1 MKRRDWLQGAGA
13 AALATGLA
21 GCGKG
26 TAPTGA
32 EGNAEQPAVRNWK
45 MVTAWPANFPGLGTG
60 AAELAALITRASGGR
75 ITVKVYG
82 GGELVPPFEVFDAV
96 SRGTAEMGHSAAYY
110 WKGKSEAAPFF
121 CAVPFGLNAQE
132 QNGWLAYGGGLELWR
147 ELYAQHNLVPFAAG
161 NTGVQMA
168 GWFNRELKSLADL
181 AGLKMRIPGL
191 GGEVMARL
199 GVTTVNLPG
208 AELFTALQSGAIDAT
223 EWVGPY
229 NDLAFGLHRVA
240 KYCYYPGWQE
250 PGPTLECMIH
260 KPAFDAL
267 PDDLKAVIEAC
278 CRSVNDSMLAEYTAR
293 NQRALETLKNEHKVE
308 FRPLPDDILAAL
320 KKASQ
325 DVLETAAAA
334 DPFARKV
341 YDSLRAFQLQAM
353 AWHALSEEAWYR
365 MRR

>member
-1 MKRRDWLQGAGA
+1 MRRRDWLQGAGA
-13 AALATGLA
+13 VAVASGLA
-21 GCGKG
+21 ACGNSAG
-26 TAPTGA
+26 
-32 EGNAEQPAVRNWK
+32 PASDGSQADVTVRRWK
-45 MVTAWPANFPGLGTG
+45 MVTAWPADLPGLARG
-60 AAELAALITRASGGR
+60 ATALADLITRASGGR
-75 ITVKVYG
+75 ITITVYA

-121 CAVPFGLNAQE
+121 CAVPFGMNAQE
-132 QNGWLAYGGGLELWR
+132 MNGWLQSGGGLELWR
-147 ELYAQHNLVPFAAG
+147 ELYATFNLVPFAAG

-181 AGLKMRIPGL
+181 AGLKMRMPGL

-208 AELFTALQSGAIDAT
+208 AESFAALESGAIDAT

-229 NDLAFGLHRVA
+229 NDLAFGLHKVA

-267 PDDLKAVIEAC
+267 PDDLKALVEAC
-278 CRSVNDSMLAEYTAR
+278 CRAANDAMLAEYTAR
-293 NQRALETLKNEHKVE
+293 NQQALEMLKTEHKVE
-308 FRPLPDDILAAL
+308 FRPLPPDILAAL
-320 KKASQ
+320 KKASR
-325 DVLETAAAA
+325 DVLEAAAA
-334 DPFARKV
+334 KDPFTRKV
-341 YDSLRAFQLQAM
+341 YDSARAFQVQAM
-353 AWHALSEEAWYR
+353 AWHRVSEEAWYAA
-365 MRR
+365 RR

>member
-21 GCGKG
+21 GCDKGAAPAGPEGK
-26 TAPTGA
+26 T
-32 EGNAEQPAVRNWK
+32 EQPVRHWK

-60 AAELAALITRASGGR
+60 AADLAALITRASGGR

-96 SRGTAEMGHSAAYY
+96 SRGTAEMGHSASYY

-147 ELYAQHNLVPFAAG
+147 ELYAQHGLVPFAAG

-181 AGLKMRIPGL
+181 SGLKMRIPGL

-250 PGPTLECMIH
+250 PGPTLECMVN
-260 KPAFDAL
+260 KPAYDAL
-267 PDDLKAVIEAC
+267 PDDLKEIVAAC
-278 CRSVNDSMLAEYTAR
+278 CGAINTSMLAEYTAR
-293 NQRALETLKNEHKVE
+293 NQRALDTLRNEHKVE
-308 FRPLPDDILAAL
+308 FRPLPADILAAL
-320 KKASQ
+320 KQASQ
-325 DVLETAAAA
+325 EVLEAAAAA

-341 YDSLRAFQLQAM
+341 YDSLRAFQSQAL
-353 AWHALSEEAWYR
+353 AWHELSEEAWYR